1 MADMNVKTNGDASA
15 FDIIIVGAGT
25 AGCVLANRLSED
37 PKLQILVIEAGSNCN
52 DDPRVKTP
60 GRSGECLGDSGLDW
74 QFVTEPQKHLNG
86 RTISHPRGK
95 LIGGSSAINSHALIF
110 PSRAW
115 LDAWA
120 DFGNE
125 GWSADVMV
133 PYYHKFYSA
142 SKIPQEVVKD
152 LQLWADD
159 QAGQLLH
166 GPIKVS
172 FPYATDRLTQ
182 VWVDTFN
189 KAGHRIYDDVLTGSK
204 GIGGLIIPGVVAQS
218 ERSHAGVAYLSPVL
232 NRSNVTLLEETVVER
247 VIFDQE
253 PTSDVV
259 AAGVQCRSAGTQKIF
274 RARMEVI
281 LCAGTFQSPQ
291 ILELSGIGDPK
302 LLSSLGISSVI
313 DNPFVG
319 ENLQD
324 HLNCGPSYEVNEGI
338 PTLDNTRDPALKQQA
353 KEQYEKDKT
362 GPLAKAG
369 CHTFGYSSLQ
379 MFSPAID
386 TNELIHRV
394 DQHIASASPGDHLP
408 SQSLQDSFIRKMI
421 AVPDEATATIYLAA
435 LQRNLDQ
442 PEARR
447 KAILQP
453 GNYISLI
460 AMLSH
465 PFSRGSVHIQS
476 TDPTVKPIVNFQYLS
491 HELDVQVFGRHMMDF
506 ENLVQ
511 LEPLASCLKP
521 GGQRLPKTFP
531 EKIESV
537 EQAAKMIRQ
546 CAGTNY
552 HPTST
557 CPMMSKEL
565 GGVVN
570 DRLVVHGTKNL
581 RVCDASIFPLIP
593 RGNVLSSVYACAER
607 GADLIKQDFK
617 SAGLNA

>member
-1 MADMNVKTNGDASA
+1 M
-15 FDIIIVGAGT
+15 
-25 AGCVLANRLSED
+25 
-37 PKLQILVIEAGSNCN
+37 
-52 DDPRVKTP
+52 
-60 GRSGECLGDSGLDW
+60 
-74 QFVTEPQKHLNG
+74 
-86 RTISHPRGK
+86 TI
-95 LIGGSSAINSHALIF
+95 
-110 PSRAW
+110 
-115 LDAWA
+115 
-120 DFGNE
+120 
-125 GWSADVMV
+125 
-133 PYYHKFYSA
+133 
-142 SKIPQEVVKD
+142 
-152 LQLWADD
+152 
-159 QAGQLLH
+159 
-166 GPIKVS
+166 
-172 FPYATDRLTQ
+172 
-182 VWVDTFN
+182 
-189 KAGHRIYDDVLTGSK
+189 
-204 GIGGLIIPGVVAQS
+204 
-218 ERSHAGVAYLSPVL
+218 
-232 NRSNVTLLEETVVER
+232 LEETVVER
-247 VIFDQE
+247 VIFDQQ
-253 PTSDVV
+253 PTSDVI
-259 AAGVQCRSAGTQKIF
+259 AAGVQCRSNGTQKIF

-291 ILELSGIGDPK
+291 ILELSGIGDRK
-302 LLSSLGISSVI
+302 LLSSLGISLI
-313 DNPFVG
+313 IENPFVG

-338 PTLDNTRDPALKQQA
+338 PTVDDARNPAVRQQA
-353 KEQYEKDKT
+353 KEQYEQDKT
-362 GPLAKAG
+362 GPLAKGG

-379 MFSPAID
+379 MFSSTTD

-394 DQHIASASPGDHLP
+394 DQHIASAIHESLGDRLP
-408 SQSLQDSFIRKMI
+408 SQSLQDSFIRKMM
-421 AVPDEATATIYLAA
+421 ADPDEATATIYMSAM
-435 LQRNLDQ
+435 QRNLDQ
-442 PEARR
+442 PEEKR

-476 TDPTVKPIVNFQYLS
+476 TDPTVKPIVDFQYLS
-491 HELDVQVFGRHMMDF
+491 QELDVQVFGRHLMDF

-546 CAGTNY
+546 CSGTNY

-581 RVCDASIFPLIP
+581 KVCDASIFPLIP

-607 GADLIKQDFK
+607 GADLIKQDLE
-617 SAGLNA
+617 SAGLVVEA